1 MANRKKSGEI
11 EHDTKLVPH
20 DLHTE
25 FEILQTYDEE
35 TRKERAIRLQFI
47 LKYDFKSGGL
57 VMPMLAY
64 LYYNE
69 AKWCYVDGS
78 FVGCTLLCQMAMDQL
93 LRSYYHWSGTIDD
106 KKLAGKLGFFDLL
119 GIARGDRIISKTEYD
134 LMHKIRLLRKGYVHP
149 KGIDVT
155 MKFLKTSYK
164 NETFNLYRVEVED
177 DARKAWK
184 CLMTILKGTERTEMK
199 K

>member
-1 MANRKKSGEI
+1 LANRKESGEI
-11 EHDTKLVPH
+11 GHDIKLVPH

-25 FEILQTYDEE
+25 LEILQTYDEE

-47 LKYDFKSGGL
+47 LKYDIKSGGL
-57 VMPMLAY
+57 FISALAY
-64 LYYNE
+64 FYYNE
-69 AKWCYVDGS
+69 AKLCYVNGS

-93 LRSYYHWSGTIDD
+93 LRSYYRYIGTIDD
-106 KKLAGKLGFFDLL
+106 KKLAGLGFFELL
-119 GIARGDRIISKTEYD
+119 GVARKDRIVSKAEYD

-149 KGIDVT
+149 KTIDVT
-155 MKFLKTSYK
+155 MKFSKTSYE
-164 NETFNLYRVEVED
+164 NETFNLHRVEVED
-177 DARKAWK
+177 DARNAWK